1 MRIGYLPGV
10 FDLFHIG
17 HRNIIDRALQHCDSL
32 VLGIHTDKFVTEY
45 KRCPIQ
51 SQTERLDILRNEYGS
66 QNRHYEIVG
75 NFHRDLINKYGV
87 THVFHGS
94 DWELESYKRQIRY
107 YEDKLTVEIVI
118 LPYTDSISTTQILK
132 YASLYRDITTIFF
145 DLDKTLL
152 LNGEA
157 TNGAVECIRYIQ
169 SKSHLNLNVI
179 TNNNKYTPHE
189 ISESLRKAN
198 IQISPDQIRSPLV
211 QIRDYLKENNIK
223 KAFVWGTDSAKQY
236 LHNYCSEVNDAEMIV
251 VLYNDKFT
259 YAELCEMLTHIRTK
273 PYIISNIDLT
283 YPDKNVVFP
292 DTGITQYIIEKTTGK
307 IPERIFG
314 KPYDGICSIKES
326 CLMVGDSLIT
336 DCKLAEN
343 LGIPFFHVSGVK
355 DLQMLYIILQTIHK

>member
-10 FDLFHIG
+10 FDLFHVG
-17 HRNIIDRALQHCDSL
+17 HKNIIDRALQQCDSL
-32 VLGIHTDKFVTEY
+32 VIGIHTDQFVTEY
-45 KRCPIQ
+45 KRCPVQ
-51 SQTERLDILRNEYGS
+51 NQNERLDILRSVYGFVY
-66 QNRHYEIVG
+66 YEIVG
-75 NFHRDLINKYGV
+75 NSHTEIINKYGI

-132 YASLYRDITTIFF
+132 YASMYRDITTIFF

-169 SKSHLNLNVI
+169 TKSHLNINVI
-179 TNNNKYTPHE
+179 TNNNKYTPDQ
-189 ISESLRKAN
+189 ISESLKNAN
-198 IQISPDQIRSPLV
+198 IQISPDQIRSPLI
-211 QIRDYLKENNIK
+211 QIRDYLTEINIK
-223 KAFVWGTDSAKQY
+223 KAFVWGTDNAKQY
-236 LHNYCSEVNDAEMIV
+236 LHNYCSVLNDAEMIV

-273 PYIISNIDLT
+273 PYIVSNIDMT
-283 YPDKNVVFP
+283 YPDKHVVLP

-307 IPERIFG
+307 LPERIFG
-314 KPYDGICSIKES
+314 KPYNNICSIKDS

-336 DCKLAEN
+336 DGKLAEN
-343 LGIPFFHVSGVK
+343 LGIPFFHVSGVQ
-355 DLQMLYIILQTIHK
+355 DLQMLYIILQSIHK